1 MCSSQSC
8 KAAKLIGQPGCDYI
22 VSWLALQA
30 ARPAHR
36 RVRMASGIQQAAVVR
51 AGGGAAAH
59 LCRRTQVWRPGL
71 FATSDETWSST
82 GTAPPARSLRQ
93 PRHMCCASAAG
104 ARAAGGRR
112 RVGQPVRRAALHAP
126 GAARCSRVA
135 AIAAWTCVHAC
146 VRCVGAC
153 ITMKRRRTEGWAHRL
168 AVGGFVDIQHSLSQ
182 PGGAR
187 CLQSGALC
195 AAVSCKRGE
204 RQ

>member
-59 LCRRTQVWRPGL
+59 LCRRTQVWRPVCLLHLTRPG
-71 FATSDETWSST
+71 
-82 GTAPPARSLRQ
+82 APQAQPPQHAVCGSQGICVALLRRGRGRQ
-93 PRHMCCASAAG
+93 
-104 ARAAGGRR
+104 AGGGGW
-112 RVGQPVRRAALHAP
+112 VSLCGRAALHAP